1 MSVTFG
7 NTYKKK
13 VFYELRSVTLSGFT
27 VNGICVFHVER

>member
-13 VFYELRSVTLSGFT
+13 VFHKTAVNPERVTEYSPG
-27 VNGICVFHVER
+27 C